1 MFKELE
7 NTLNEIKIEL
17 GLYRQLFALSIDS
30 LTTQKQVAKFL
41 GVSQKTLYLY
51 IQKSILVEGVHY
63 VRNVRNKKIEFIPY
77 KILEFKQHNAHKKAA
92 VNVQHQINPIASK
105 FLKQKHG

>member
-7 NTLNEIKIEL
+7 NTLKDIKNELI
-17 GLYRQLFALSIDS
+17 LYRELFALSLDS

-41 GVSQKTLYLY
+41 GISQKTLCTY
-51 IQKSILVEGVHY
+51 IKNGVLIEGIHFIK
-63 VRNVRNKKIEFIPY
+63 NKKNEFIPY
-77 KILEFKQHNAHKKAA
+77 KIIEFKQQNSSKKFI
-92 VNVQHQINPIASK
+92 VNKVDHCINPLVAK

>member
-51 IQKSILVEGVHY
+51 IQKSILVEGTHY
-63 VRNVRNKKIEFIPY
+63 VKNKKIEFIPY
-77 KILEFKQHNAHKKAA
+77 RIIEFKQQNASKKVA
-92 VNVQHQINPIASK
+92 VNVQHQINPIAVK
-105 FLKQKHG
+105 FLKQKHA